1 MKYVEEMIENDIKEE
16 LGLFDKAIAEL
27 EERAKQLRKEQG
39 LRDDQMFMIPSNDI
53 YYDIKAKYPHVFKL
67 KAMYGE
73 VGAKERIKKD
83 IRKHYKML
91 QDKVEK
97 KIGKIIKIEKLGGY
111 DYRFEGELDK
121 CVVEVIYAGGYNI
134 QRRHTRWVIKK
145 NYSYDF

>member
-1 MKYVEEMIENDIKEE
+1 MKTIEEMIQKDIDYEMTM
-16 LGLFDKAIAEL
+16 FDKALNEL

-39 LRDDQMFMIPSNDI
+39 LRDDQMFMIPSNDK
-53 YYDIKAKYPHVFKL
+53 YYDIKDKYSYYFNM
-67 KAMYGE
+67 KALYGE

-121 CVVEVIYAGGYNI
+121 CVVEVIYVGGYNI
-134 QRRHTRWVIKK
+134 QRRHTRWIIKK

>member
-91 QDKVEK
+91 QDKVLTWEN
-97 KIGKIIKIEKLGGY
+97 
-111 DYRFEGELDK
+111 
-121 CVVEVIYAGGYNI
+121 A
-134 QRRHTRWVIKK
+134 
-145 NYSYDF
+145 